1 MSAKSDK
8 IRLLINKAQSLSPA
22 GLGRG
27 SSGNLSM
34 RDGDGFLVTPSAV
47 PYDQYQPD
55 DIVTVKMDGSH
66 GGGRQPSSEWRIHF
80 AIYTTRR
87 EVNAIVHTHSP
98 ACTALA
104 CLGKSIPAFHYM
116 VAVAGGDDIRCAPY
130 ATFGTGQLSDF
141 VLQALENRHACLM
154 ANHGM
159 ICVAENLT
167 RAFSLAVDVE
177 ELASIYCQTL
187 QAGEPVLLSRAQM
200 GDVLE
205 KFVDYKKLRD

>member
-8 IRLLINKAQSLSPA
+8 IQLLINKVQSMSLA
-22 GLGRG
+22 GLGQG
-27 SSGNLSM
+27 TSGNLSM
-34 RDGDGFLVTPSAV
+34 REGDGFLITPSAI
-47 PYDQYQPD
+47 PYDQYQPG
-55 DIVTVKMDGSH
+55 DIVAMQMDGSH
-66 GGGRQPSSEWRIHF
+66 GGHRQPSSEWRIHL
-80 AIYTTRR
+80 AIYTARR
-87 EVNAIVHTHSP
+87 EVDAIVHTHSP

-116 VAVAGGDDIRCAPY
+116 VAVAGGDNIRCAPY
-130 ATFGTGQLSDF
+130 ATFGTRELSDF
-141 VLQALENRHACLM
+141 VLQALENRYACLM

-167 RAFSLAVDVE
+167 RAFSLAIEVE

-187 QAGEPVLLSRAQM
+187 QAGEPVLLSKAQM
-200 GDVLE
+200 EDVLN